1 MGQLWWVVLLFYLD
15 ILHFF
20 ISLHPQLR
28 LVSVQRTKD
37 ETHPEWTEHIFLGK
51 FYSKLIVKNSMLKQT
66 HVSLINIVN
75 TQHRLGELIE
85 INKRK
90 TCSHWVPILLTWFPH
105 ISYHQKKKRLH
116 YGKHYA
122 QYCHSCLVLFS
133 KRNNPGSMPVHHC
146 C

>member
-1 MGQLWWVVLLFYLD
+1 MGQLWWVVLIFYLD

-20 ISLHPQLR
+20 ISLHRQLR

-37 ETHPEWTEHIFLGK
+37 KTHPEWTEHIFLGK
-51 FYSKLIVKNSMLKQT
+51 FYLKLIVKNSMLKQT
-66 HVSLINIVN
+66 HISLINIVN

-90 TCSHWVPILLTWFPH
+90 TCSHWVFILLTWFPH
-105 ISYHQKKKRLH
+105 ISYHQKKKDSIM
-116 YGKHYA
+116 GNIM
-122 QYCHSCLVLFS
+122 HSTAIPAWFCSVKEVIL
-133 KRNNPGSMPVHHC
+133 GSMPVHHC